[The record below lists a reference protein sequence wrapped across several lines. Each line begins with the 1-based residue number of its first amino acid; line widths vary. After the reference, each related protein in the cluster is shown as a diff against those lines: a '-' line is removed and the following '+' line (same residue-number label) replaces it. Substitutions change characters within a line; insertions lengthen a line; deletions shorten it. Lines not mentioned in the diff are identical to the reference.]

1 MDTENNQENNKPFN
15 WEFPKFTGIK
25 EKIKRKV
32 RVGFS
37 TFLLLNLLVAAVVG
51 ALFGYWAANLS
62 RFDTDLGSVR
72 VDRSSRNFSP
82 STSDEAA
89 VINVVNKSTPAAVS
103 IAATKEFTLQQRS
116 RSGIFEEFC
125 DDPFFRNFLGP
136 QCDGPSPDSQPQ
148 TRKQQVSAGTGFLV
162 SSDGLIVTNKHVID
176 FDGAEFTILTGNGSK
191 YSAKV
196 LAKDPFNDLALI
208 KINGDNFPTLPLGDS
223 DKLQIGQ
230 TVIAIGNALGEF
242 SNTVSRGVVSGLSR
256 SIVAQAGASSEKL
269 DQLIQTDAAIN
280 PGNSG
285 GPLLNLRGE
294 VVGINTAIAQGAQS
308 VGFAIPVNQIKKAIN
323 DVKSFGRIVYPFVGV
338 RYAVITPEI
347 KTARNLSVDYGVLV
361 FGDSQN
367 PGIVPGSPAEKA
379 GLKEGDILLELNGQ
393 KLTVKNDLAQ
403 TIQKFKV
410 GERVTL
416 KILRE
421 KQNQNIEV
429 VLEEKK

>member
-72 VDRSSRNFSP
+72 VDRSSRNFFP

-103 IAATKEFTLQQRS
+103 IAATKEFILQQRS

-162 SSDGLIVTNKHVID
+162 SSDGLIVTNKHVVD
-176 FDGAEFTILTGNGSK
+176 FDGAEFTVLTSNGGQ

-361 FGDSQN
+361 FDDSQN

>member
-1 MDTENNQENNKPFN
+1 MDTENNQENKPFN
-15 WEFPKFTGIK
+15 WEFPKFTRIK
-25 EKIKRKV
+25 EKIKRKI
-32 RVGFS
+32 RIGFS
-37 TFLLLNLLVAAVVG
+37 AFLLLNLLVAAIVG
-51 ALFGYWAANLS
+51 AFFGYWAANLS
-62 RFDTDLGSVR
+62 RFDADLGSVR
-72 VDRSSRNFSP
+72 MDRSSRNFSP

-103 IAATKEFTLQQRS
+103 IAATKEAVLQQRS

-136 QCDGPSPDSQPQ
+136 QCESPSPDSQPQ
-148 TRKQQVSAGTGFLV
+148 TRKQQVAAGTGFLV

-176 FDGAEFTILTGNGSK
+176 FDGVEFTVLIGNGSK

-208 KINGDNFPTLPLGDS
+208 KISGGGFPTLPLGDS
-223 DKLQIGQ
+223 DKMQIGQ

-242 SNTVSRGVVSGLSR
+242 SNTVSRGVISGLSR

-323 DVKSFGRIVYPFVGV
+323 DVKSLGRIVYPFVGV
-338 RYAVITPEI
+338 RYTMITPEI
-347 KTARNLSVDYGVLV
+347 KTIRNLSIDYGVLII
-361 FGDSQN
+361 GDPKN
-367 PGIVPGSPAEKA
+367 PGIVSGSPAEKA
-379 GLKEGDILLELNGQ
+379 GLKEGDIVLEINGQ
-393 KLTVKNDLAQ
+393 KLTVENDLAG
-403 TIQKFKV
+403 TVQKFKV

-416 KILRE
+416 KILRD
-421 KQNQNIEV
+421 KQNQNMEV
-429 VLEEKK
+429 VLEERK

>member
-1 MDTENNQENNKPFN
+1 M
-15 WEFPKFTGIK
+15 
-25 EKIKRKV
+25 
-32 RVGFS
+32 
-37 TFLLLNLLVAAVVG
+37 
-51 ALFGYWAANLS
+51 
-62 RFDTDLGSVR
+62 
-72 VDRSSRNFSP
+72 
-82 STSDEAA
+82 
-89 VINVVNKSTPAAVS
+89 
-103 IAATKEFTLQQRS
+103 
-116 RSGIFEEFC
+116 
-125 DDPFFRNFLGP
+125 
-136 QCDGPSPDSQPQ
+136 
-148 TRKQQVSAGTGFLV
+148 
-162 SSDGLIVTNKHVID
+162 
-176 FDGAEFTILTGNGSK
+176 
-191 YSAKV
+191 
-196 LAKDPFNDLALI
+196 
-208 KINGDNFPTLPLGDS
+208 
-223 DKLQIGQ
+223 
-230 TVIAIGNALGEF
+230 
-242 SNTVSRGVVSGLSR
+242 
-256 SIVAQAGASSEKL
+256 
-269 DQLIQTDAAIN
+269 
-280 PGNSG
+280 
-285 GPLLNLRGE
+285 
-294 VVGINTAIAQGAQS
+294 GINTAIAQGAQS

>member
-162 SSDGLIVTNKHVID
+162 SSDGLIVTNKHVVD
-176 FDGAEFTILTGNGSK
+176 FDGAEFTVLTSNGGQ